1 MEIICIN
8 SSYPEDYLK
17 IFAKHNIKFP
27 QENEIVELERWEKLP
42 RINKVG
48 FFVKPYTQQFIEGK
62 IMGVKGS
69 KELSF
74 DSKRFTTLLGEELT
88 MEILEEFKKQEKL
101 EKVMV
106 KPLKKENIYDN

>member
-1 MEIICIN
+1 MELITIN
-8 SSYPEDYLK
+8 STYPEEYLK
-17 IFAKHNIKFP
+17 VFAKHNIKFP
-27 QENEIVELERWEKLP
+27 VLDEIVKLERWEKLP

-48 FFVKPYTQQFIEGK
+48 FFVKPYTQQFIEGE

-88 MEILEEFKKQEKL
+88 MEMLEEFKKQEKQERVL
-101 EKVMV
+101 V